1 MKKLILSLIGIT
13 AIVSTSLW
21 WAGLSP
27 TDLKA
32 NLQVGTGM
40 GAKIACSAH
49 YVSKLNRNQ
58 ILEDLASY
66 SPAIKLLDVTYDEA
80 RPGVSVSLLG
90 MGTTTATYRPGLG
103 CTMDIGDTTPLDRLT
118 IPDLSL
124 PDLGTSTLPWPAGP
138 MVTTLSEPLQQS
150 LQALLDQDNQLGFD
164 TRALLVVHKGQ
175 VLGEVYAPGITPETP
190 LLGWSMGKSFVS
202 ILLGNLSLR
211 GNLNTAEQS
220 LFEDWQGDDRREI
233 SIENLLRMSSGLE
246 FAEVYAPG
254 SDATHML
261 FNAYSAAAVAKEK
274 PLAHPPGSHFSY
286 SSGTTNLLSEL
297 WVSRMGGSQAAITSL
312 SEEILAPLGMRG
324 TVFEVDPSGVF
335 VGSSYHY
342 STARDWARL
351 GQLML
356 NKGSLN
362 GHRLISQ
369 AWVEAATTPN
379 SSTNE
384 PRYGYQFWLNRGGE
398 TPRYDK
404 LPSDAFSMQGNRAQV
419 VMMIP
424 SQDMVIVRL
433 GWTSGKYPTNTNFS
447 DILKT
452 VTNS

>member
-1 MKKLILSLIGIT
+1 MKKLILTLTGVIAVAST
-13 AIVSTSLW
+13 ALW
-21 WAGLSP
+21 WAELSP

-40 GAKIACSAH
+40 GAKIACSAR
-49 YVSKLNRNQ
+49 YVSHLSPNQ
-58 ILEDLASY
+58 ILDDLASY
-66 SPAIKLLDVTYDEA
+66 SPAIKFLDVTYDDT

-90 MGTTTATYRPGLG
+90 MGTTTAAYRPGLG
-103 CTMDIGDTTPLDRLT
+103 CTLDTGDIKPLDRLT
-118 IPDLSL
+118 IPDL
-124 PDLGTSTLPWPAGP
+124 GTSTSPWPAGS
-138 MVTTLSEPLQQS
+138 MVTTLSEPIQQS
-150 LQALLDQDNQLGFD
+150 LQDLLNQDNQLGLD
-164 TRALLVVHKGQ
+164 TRALLVVHKGRI
-175 VLGEVYAPGITPETP
+175 LGEVYAPGITPETP

-202 ILLGNLSLR
+202 VLLGNLSSR
-211 GNLNTAEQS
+211 GNLNINEQS
-220 LFEDWQGDDRREI
+220 LFEDWQGDDRRAI
-233 SIENLLRMSSGLE
+233 SIENLLHMSSGLD

-261 FNAYSAAAVAKEK
+261 FNAYSAAAVAKKK
-274 PLAHPPGSHFSY
+274 PLAHLPGTHFSY
-286 SSGTTNLLSEL
+286 SSGTTNLLSAL
-297 WVSRMGGSQAAITSL
+297 WVSRMGGPQAAIASL
-312 SEEILAPLGMRG
+312 YEEILAPLGMRG

-335 VGSSYHY
+335 IGSSYHY

-351 GQLML
+351 GQLMV

-362 GHRLISQ
+362 GHRLMSQ

-379 SSTNE
+379 TSTNE
-384 PRYGYQFWLNRGGE
+384 PRYGYQFWLNQGTE

-424 SQDMVIVRL
+424 SQDIVMVRL

-452 VTNS
+452 VINR